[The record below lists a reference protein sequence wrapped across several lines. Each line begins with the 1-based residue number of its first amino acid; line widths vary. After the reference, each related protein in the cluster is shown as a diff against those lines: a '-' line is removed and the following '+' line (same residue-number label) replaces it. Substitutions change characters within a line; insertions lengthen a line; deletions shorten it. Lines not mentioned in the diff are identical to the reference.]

1 MTDHLFRLM
10 RPGDWVKNVFILPAL
25 VFSEKLSDVRAI
37 VPTVLTFVA
46 FCLLSSGF
54 YALNDV
60 LDAKADRA
68 HPVKRHR
75 PVASGA
81 VSERAAIV
89 LGAVLIV
96 LGLSGG
102 YFVNLSVGVTLTLYA
117 VMQAAYNGLL
127 KRVLLVD
134 VVTLAVGFGL
144 RAAAGAVAIEVKLS
158 IWLLLCVFFLCLYL
172 GFVKRLC
179 DIASA
184 ERAGDG
190 NWKSPAG
197 YDSRIELN
205 WLLGVSA
212 VLAIV
217 TYLMYALSG
226 HAQTLF
232 GSRSLG
238 FALLSPLV
246 LIAIHRF
253 YRRASTGTSDSALT
267 ALREDRGVLVSVVLY
282 GAGVLATL
290 YLPFVGD
297 ILEKLFVAGGGPGL
311 P

>member
-25 VFSEKLSDVRAI
+25 VFSERLSDVGAI

-144 RAAAGAVAIEVKLS
+144 RAAAGAVAIEVQLS

-190 NWKSPAG
+190 DWKSPAG
-197 YDSRIELN
+197 YDSRIELD

-226 HAQTLF
+226 HAQTIF
-232 GSRSLG
+232 GSRSMG

-253 YRRASTGTSDSALT
+253 YRRASTGTSDSALA

>member
-1 MTDHLFRLM
+1 MIEHLYRLM
-10 RPGDWVKNVFILPAL
+10 RPADWVKNVFVLPAL
-25 VFSEKLSDVRAI
+25 VFSVRLTEVAA
-37 VPTVLTFVA
+37 VVSTVLTFAA
-46 FCLLSSGF
+46 FCLLASGF
-54 YALNDV
+54 YALNDA
-60 LDAKADRA
+60 LDAKPDRT
-68 HPVKRHR
+68 HPVKRQR

-81 VSERAAIV
+81 VSGRAAIV
-89 LGAVLIV
+89 LGAVLIA
-96 LGLSGG
+96 LGLAGG

-117 VMQAAYNGLL
+117 VMQVAYNGLL

-144 RAAAGAVAIEVKLS
+144 RAAAGAVAIEVQIS

-184 ERAGDG
+184 QRAGDG
-190 NWKSPAG
+190 DWKSPAG
-197 YDSRIELN
+197 YDSASELN

-212 VLAIV
+212 VLAVV

-253 YRRASTGTSDSALT
+253 YRRASTGTSDSALA
-267 ALREDRGVLVSVVLY
+267 ALRDDRGVLVSVVLY
-282 GAGVLATL
+282 GAGVIATL

>member
-10 RPGDWVKNVFILPAL
+10 RPGDWVKNVFVLLAL
-25 VFSEKLSDVRAI
+25 VFSERLFELAAI
-37 VPTVLTFVA
+37 VPPVLTFVA
-46 FCLLSSGF
+46 FCLLASGF

-60 LDAKADRA
+60 LDEKADRA

-81 VSERAAIV
+81 VSKRAAIV
-89 LGAVLIV
+89 LGAVLIA
-96 LGLSGG
+96 LGLAGG

-117 VMQAAYNGLL
+117 VMQVAYNGLL

-144 RAAAGAVAIEVKLS
+144 RAAAGAVAIEGVRLS

-190 NWKSPAG
+190 DWKSPAG

-217 TYLMYALSG
+217 TYLMYALSS
-226 HAQTLF
+226 HAHAIF
-232 GSRSLG
+232 GPRSMG

-253 YRRASTGTSDSALT
+253 YRRASTGTSDSALA
-267 ALREDRGVLVSVVLY
+267 ALREDRGVQASVVLY
-282 GAGVLATL
+282 AAGVLATL
-290 YLPFVGD
+290 YLPFVES
-297 ILEKLFVAGGGPGL
+297 ILEKLFVAGG
-311 P
+311 

>member
-25 VFSEKLSDVRAI
+25 VFSERLSDVGAI

-117 VMQAAYNGLL
+117 VMQAAYNGFL

-144 RAAAGAVAIEVKLS
+144 RAAAGL
-158 IWLLLCVFFLCLYL
+158 
-172 GFVKRLC
+172 
-179 DIASA
+179 A
-184 ERAGDG
+184 ERFGKTDRALACWRLLAAG
-190 NWKSPAG
+190 SEAG
-197 YDSRIELN
+197 TEPWYEAKFHLISLLAEVDPVRARLVMDQYKQLN
-205 WLLGVSA
+205 PEYGPQPWAARLLG
-212 VLAIV
+212 LDRRIGR
-217 TYLMYALSG
+217 SG
-226 HAQTLF
+226 LDDGAE
-232 GSRSLG
+232 
-238 FALLSPLV
+238 
-246 LIAIHRF
+246 
-253 YRRASTGTSDSALT
+253 TSEPADN
-267 ALREDRGVLVSVVLY
+267 
-282 GAGVLATL
+282 GA
-290 YLPFVGD
+290 VGD
-297 ILEKLFVAGGGPGL
+297 KVGQS
-311 P
+311 